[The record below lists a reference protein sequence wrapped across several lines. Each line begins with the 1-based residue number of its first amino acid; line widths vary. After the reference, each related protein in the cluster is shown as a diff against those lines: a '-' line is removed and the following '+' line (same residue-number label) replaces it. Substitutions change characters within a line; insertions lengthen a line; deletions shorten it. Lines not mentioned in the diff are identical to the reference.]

1 MYPSKH
7 LSTRLL
13 STTAL
18 ACAAALASVG
28 VLVAAVAS
36 PADPARAAA
45 APRCATS
52 GLVLWLNTAG
62 NGAAGSV
69 YYNLYLTNLSGRPCT
84 IKGYPRV
91 SAVNLGGHQIGA
103 PASRETDKQ
112 PALVTLGRGVTATA
126 VLRVVQAGDFPAA
139 GCGEVTAAGLR
150 VFPPGQTRSRIVP
163 FPFQACSRGGQS
175 VLAVRT
181 VVPTT

>member
-1 MYPSKH
+1 MHSSKLPSISR
-7 LSTRLL
+7 LGTR
-13 STTAL
+13 AL
-18 ACAAALASVG
+18 GCAAALAS
-28 VLVAAVAS
+28 LAALAATSS

-69 YYNLYLTNLSGRPCT
+69 YYNLYFTNLSGRPCT
-84 IKGYPRV
+84 LKGYPRV
-91 SAVNLGGHQIGA
+91 SAVDLGGHRIGA
-103 PASRETDKQ
+103 TASRETDKQ

-126 VLRVVQAGDFPAA
+126 VLRIVQAGNFPAA
-139 GCGEVTAAGLR
+139 GCVAVTAAGLR
-150 VFPPGQTRSRIVP
+150 VFPPGQSTSKVIP
-163 FPFQACSRGGQS
+163 FPFQACSRAGQR

-181 VVPTT
+181 VVRKT